1 MNPTLLIG
9 FMPAMTFGRTVLLGA
24 IAGSTIFVGLPLG
37 RLRNPRPR
45 LKAMLNAIS
54 AGILLFLLFDIL
66 SNATEPL
73 ERLVTDAVDGSP
85 QWSRFAGLASVY
97 VLGLGVGL
105 LSLLYLGKY
114 QRSRRSS
121 PSIGPGAM
129 AVAEANEVTVQ
140 RHALQL
146 GMSIAAG
153 IGLHNFSEGLAI
165 GQAAHK
171 GEISLAVLLVVGFAL
186 HNATEGFGIVGPL
199 AAGGVRASWSYLAT
213 AGLIA
218 GGPTFVGTIVGQAW
232 VNDAVNVV
240 FLTLAAGSILYVVVQ
255 LVGVALR
262 AGHKEMLYWGVFL
275 GMVAGFATD
284 FVVTAAGV

>member
-1 MNPTLLIG
+1 
-9 FMPAMTFGRTVLLGA
+9 MTFGRTVLLGA
-24 IAGSTIFVGLPLG
+24 IAGSTIFIGLPLG

-85 QWSRFAGLASVY
+85 HWGRFAGLASVY
-97 VLGLGVGL
+97 VLGLGAGL
-105 LSLLYLGKY
+105 LSLAYLGKY

-121 PSIGPGAM
+121 PAIGPGAM
-129 AVAEANEVTVQ
+129 AVAEATEVTVQ
-140 RHALQL
+140 RNALRL

-165 GQAAHK
+165 GQAAHN

-199 AAGGVRASWSYLAT
+199 AAGGVRAPWSYLVT

-218 GGPTFVGTIVGQAW
+218 GGPTFVGTVVGRSVANEYLF
-232 VNDAVNVV
+232 VG
-240 FLTLAAGSILYVVVQ
+240 FLALAAGAIIHVVAELLFTGRRLGAWEITV
-255 LVGVALR
+255 
-262 AGHKEMLYWGVFL
+262 WGVFIGFLL
-275 GMVAGFATD
+275 GLSTELVIVAANL
-284 FVVTAAGV
+284 

>member
-1 MNPTLLIG
+1 
-9 FMPAMTFGRTVLLGA
+9 LGA
-24 IAGSTIFVGLPLG
+24 IAGSTIFIGLPLG

-45 LKAMLNAIS
+45 LKALLNAVS
-54 AGILLFLLFDIL
+54 AGVLLFLLFDIL

-73 ERLVTDAVDGSP
+73 ERLVSEAADGSP
-85 QWSRFAGLASVY
+85 HWARFSGLAAVY
-97 VLGLGVGL
+97 VVGLGTGL

-114 QRSRRSS
+114 MRSRRSS

-129 AVAEANEVTVQ
+129 AVAESTEIAGQ

-165 GQAAHK
+165 GGAAHK

-199 AAGGVRASWSYLAT
+199 AAGGVRATWSYLAT

-218 GGPTFVGTIVGQAW
+218 GGPTFVGTIVGRS
-232 VNDAVNVV
+232 VSSEYLFVG
-240 FLTLAAGSILYVVVQ
+240 FLALAAGAIIYVVAE
-255 LVGVALR
+255 LLFTGRRLGAW
-262 AGHKEMLYWGVFL
+262 EMTVWGVLIGFML
-275 GMVAGFATD
+275 GLSTELVIVAAH
-284 FVVTAAGV
+284 V

>member
-1 MNPTLLIG
+1 
-9 FMPAMTFGRTVLLGA
+9 
-24 IAGSTIFVGLPLG
+24 
-37 RLRNPRPR
+37 
-45 LKAMLNAIS
+45 MLNAIS

-85 QWSRFAGLASVY
+85 HWGRFAGLASVY
-97 VLGLGVGL
+97 VLGLGLGL

-114 QRSRRSS
+114 QRTRRSS
-121 PSIGPGAM
+121 PAIGPGAM
-129 AVAEANEVTVQ
+129 AVVEATEATVQ
-140 RHALQL
+140 SNALRL

-165 GQAAHK
+165 GQAAHN

-199 AAGGVRASWSYLAT
+199 AAGGVRASWSYLVT

-218 GGPTFVGTIVGQAW
+218 GGPTFVGTIVGRSVANEYLF
-232 VNDAVNVV
+232 VG
-240 FLTLAAGSILYVVVQ
+240 FLALAAGAIIHVVAELLFTGRRLGAWEITV
-255 LVGVALR
+255 
-262 AGHKEMLYWGVFL
+262 WGVLIGFL
-275 GMVAGFATD
+275 LGLSTELVIVAAN
-284 FVVTAAGV
+284 V